1 MVDISFG
8 LTMQNKNIEKVCLIC
23 HEEFVPDPRVG
34 ARQKVCQKL
43 SCKLQRKKL
52 AQQNWVQKNPDY
64 FKARYPQ
71 LKQQIRATKQR
82 EAQSRPAI
90 CFSIQD
96 KLTSNQHKLL
106 TALETLMSI
115 QDEITRIITKGKS
128 LLQVSLILVY
138 KTS

>member
-1 MVDISFG
+1 
-8 LTMQNKNIEKVCLIC
+8 
-23 HEEFVPDPRVG
+23 
-34 ARQKVCQKL
+34 L

-52 AQQNWVQKNPDY
+52 AQQNWVRKNPGY
-64 FKARYPQ
+64 FKGRYPQ
-71 LKQQIRATKQR
+71 LKEQILATKKHQ
-82 EAQSRPAI
+82 AQSRPPA

-128 LLQVSLILVY
+128 CLQDTLTLVY